1 MQTVLGIEALRIS
14 GPELLDVG
22 LHDRFHVPAESGAS
36 LRNHPEAV
44 AQLLFQMLR
53 VELVTLVLLLEQT
66 RNLASLGSQAQ
77 DSVHEHIL
85 LLVVGDAACPYSQ
98 LLVLVGHHP
107 LFLVLMGRDKELHAL
122 GEILLRPV
130 TPATGLCIDKT

>member
-1 MQTVLGIEALRIS
+1 MQTMVGIKAI
-14 GPELLDVG
+14 GIAGAELINVG

-66 RNLASLGSQAQ
+66 RNLA
-77 DSVHEHIL
+77 VF
-85 LLVVGDAACPYSQ
+85 P
-98 LLVLVGHHP
+98 
-107 LFLVLMGRDKELHAL
+107 GREYQT
-122 GEILLRPV
+122 V
-130 TPATGLCIDKT
+130 QY